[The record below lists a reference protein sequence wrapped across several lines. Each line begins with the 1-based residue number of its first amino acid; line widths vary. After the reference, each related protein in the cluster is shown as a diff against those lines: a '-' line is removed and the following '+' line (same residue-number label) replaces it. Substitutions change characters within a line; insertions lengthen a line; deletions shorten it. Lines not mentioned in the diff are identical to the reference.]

1 VKKMDLTNA
10 ALNLIHFGA
19 VACLVSGGAG
29 LAVAVFQIAFN
40 AFVEATVIRAAMQFV
55 MLPIGAYLFA
65 LKRREKKGGAANDPH
80 NRLTIVEL
88 TTMITSLA
96 LIVAGC
102 AGLAIG
108 SLEMTLHYMPLALW
122 QRMVFYT
129 ATVVAG
135 IVIAP
140 LESEMNFF

>member
-1 VKKMDLTNA
+1 MDLINA
-10 ALNLIHFGA
+10 ALSLIRLGA
-19 VACLVSGGAG
+19 VGCLVSGGAG

-40 AFVEATVIRAAMQFV
+40 TFVEATIIRAAMQFM

-65 LKRREKKGGAANDPH
+65 LKRRDKKGNDK
-80 NRLTIVEL
+80 LTIVEL
-88 TTMITSLA
+88 TTTITSLS

-102 AGLAIG
+102 VGLTIG

-122 QRMVFYT
+122 QRMVFYGG
-129 ATVVAG
+129 TVVAG

-140 LESEMNFF
+140 LESEMNFI